1 MPNPQDNCRSQPL
14 ASIRGMN
21 DHLFE
26 EDALFRLMVDKIYNT
41 CSRYGFRSVSTP
53 ILEKVEVFT
62 KPLGETSDVVGKE
75 MYVFEDRGGDTLALR
90 PEGTASIVRAFIEH
104 KLFDN
109 LPFKAMYSGPMFRY
123 ERPQKGRFRQL
134 HQIGI
139 ESIGYADYWSD
150 VECIS
155 TAYASLQSIGIASC
169 VQLEINTLGDS
180 ESRAAYRQALVAF
193 FQKHASHLSAVS
205 QKRLETNPLRILDSK
220 EEQDKALFPDAPK
233 MMDYLT
239 ESAGA
244 FFENVLSGLKSL
256 GISCVI
262 NDRLVRGLDYYVH
275 TVFEFTTTDLG
286 AQGTVLAGGRY
297 DGMVAMMGGP
307 QVPAFGW
314 AAGLERLS
322 MLTNIIPE
330 TQPAV
335 AIIPIGDEAV
345 EPAFK
350 LADIWRKSGVCAEVM
365 RGNAVG
371 KMLGKADKLG
381 ANYVALLGSEE
392 ITSNTVTVKNLAT
405 GAQQS
410 ISPQKIT
417 NLLKA

>member
-1 MPNPQDNCRSQPL
+1 
-14 ASIRGMN
+14 MN

-41 CSRYGFRSVSTP
+41 CSRYGFRSVNTP

-75 MYVFEDRGGDTLALR
+75 MYVFEDRGGDMLALR
-90 PEGTASIVRAFIEH
+90 PEGTASIVRAFIQH
-104 KLFDN
+104 KLFDS

-134 HQIGI
+134 HQVGI

-155 TAYASLQSIGIASC
+155 AAYASLQAIG
-169 VQLEINTLGDS
+169 VVGHVRLEINTLGDN
-180 ESRAAYRQALVAF
+180 ESRVAYRQALIAF
-193 FQKHASHLSAVS
+193 FQKHAGHLSAVS

-220 EEQDKALFPDAPK
+220 EEQDKALFSDAPK
-233 MMDYLT
+233 MRDYLT

-256 GISCVI
+256 GISYVI
-262 NDRLVRGLDYYVH
+262 NDRLVRGLDYYIH

-322 MLTNIIPE
+322 MLTNITPE
-330 TQPAV
+330 TQPVIAV
-335 AIIPIGDEAV
+335 IPVGDEAV
-345 EPAFK
+345 ESAFK
-350 LADIWRKSGVCAEVM
+350 LADMWRKLGICAEVM
-365 RGNAVG
+365 RGSAVG

-381 ANYVALLGSEE
+381 ATYAAMLGSEE
-392 ITSNTVTVKNLAT
+392 IANNTVTVKNLTT

-410 ISPQKIT
+410 IFPQKIT
-417 NLLKA
+417 DLFKA